1 MYEMVILAMRIGI
14 SLNPVV
20 STEYHH
26 YLCFRLKK
34 S

>member
-1 MYEMVILAMRIGI
+1 MYEMLILAMRIGI

-26 YLCFRLKK
+26 YLCLG
-34 S
+34 

>member
-20 STEYHH
+20 STITIICALGY
-26 YLCFRLKK
+26 KK